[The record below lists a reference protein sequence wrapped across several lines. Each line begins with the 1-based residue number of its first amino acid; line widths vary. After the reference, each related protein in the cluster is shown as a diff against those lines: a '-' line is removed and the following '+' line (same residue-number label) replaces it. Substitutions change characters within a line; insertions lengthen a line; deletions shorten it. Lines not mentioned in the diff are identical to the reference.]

1 MRCAIHRLE
10 GSLMPMARVAAWMHR
25 LLQGW
30 LLAAIA
36 AMAPPLAA
44 DWAGFSNYTVLAE
57 LAVQPGTLTLTLR
70 IPLKMLPELAQRL
83 GNERDVTPEALSRR
97 LMQVRAA
104 PGAPWQELQPRVTK
118 EAVPDANGT
127 PVEFVEITRVLTPVG
142 AVSGFTLEPAAG
154 LENRIGLVVLD
165 RGVPLADLAPLSGNL
180 RAHLDTEDPWKSGF
194 DDPGLVR
201 RHAQPRSFLYVEPL
215 EVRHELLLR
224 LTDLKRWLPA
234 DLIKPKTLSEGDQ
247 SRLSE
252 AIANLVKRQL
262 RLEVDGQERLA
273 ESEQVQFVGFTRTGV
288 QPLPPGPVDTTA
300 ALVGIVLAYFT
311 EQPATTLSLTWDL
324 FPPDA
329 APWPVSVL
337 QGTESFDAYVT
348 PAQPRMDWA
357 REDGFEPLASEPAA
371 PADSEPFTLASS
383 AQPAPDSERRL
394 PTLLAL
400 LLPVGAWF
408 IWLLNPRRRFAGLT
422 LAGALA
428 LGTALS
434 CHPGIRQQQGGDGSG
449 LLDETRLRAVLAPM
463 LHNAYR
469 GFQLRDEE
477 AVYDRLA
484 RSLDG
489 QLLEET
495 YLQERR
501 SLLRHS
507 LGIGGQGKV
516 DRVEI
521 EHLQLMPTDTPAT
534 AELEA
539 EWVAH
544 GSVSHWG
551 HSHPRHNRYRARLKL
566 QVAPDQRVR
575 ITAMDF
581 LDGQTLASGPAS

>member
-1 MRCAIHRLE
+1 
-10 GSLMPMARVAAWMHR
+10 MHR

-30 LLAAIA
+30 LLSAVA
-36 AMAPPLAA
+36 AMAPPLTA
-44 DWAGFSNYTVLAE
+44 DWGGFSNYAVLAE
-57 LAVQPGTLTLTLR
+57 MSVQPGVFTLNLR
-70 IPLKMLPELAQRL
+70 IPRKMLPELAQVL
-83 GNERDVTPEALSRR
+83 GNARDVSPETLSRR
-97 LMQVRAA
+97 LLQITAD
-104 PGAPWQELQPRVTK
+104 PGVPLRESHPPVTQDPI
-118 EAVPDANGT
+118 PDAGGT
-127 PVEFVEITRVLTPVG
+127 TEDFVEITRVLAPPG
-142 AVSGFTLEPAAG
+142 PVSGFTLAPAAG

-165 RGVPLADLAPLSGNL
+165 RGVPLADLAPLSRNL

-194 DDPGLVR
+194 DDPNLVR

-224 LTDLKRWLPA
+224 LTDVKRWRPP
-234 DLIKPKTLSEGDQ
+234 DLMKPKTLSEDDQ
-247 SRLSE
+247 SRLAE
-252 AIANLVKRQL
+252 AITKLIKGRL

-273 ESEQVQFVGFTRTGV
+273 ESEQVQFVGYTRTGV

-300 ALVGIVLAYFT
+300 ALVGIVLAYYT
-311 EQPATTLSLTWDL
+311 EQPAKTLSLTWDL
-324 FPPDA
+324 FAPDA

-337 QGTESFDAYVT
+337 QGTDTFDAYVT
-348 PAQPRMDWA
+348 PAQPRLDWA
-357 REDGFEPLASEPAA
+357 REDDFEPLASEASAPAA
-371 PADSEPFTLASS
+371 SEPFTLTSS
-383 AQPAPDSERRL
+383 AQAAPESERRRT
-394 PTLLAL
+394 TLLVAL

-408 IWLLNPRRRFAGLT
+408 IWLLNPRRRFAGLA

-428 LGTALS
+428 LGTAFS
-434 CHPGIRQQQGGDGSG
+434 CHPSLNRRDGGVSVV
-449 LLDETRLRAVLAPM
+449 LDEARLRALLPSM

-469 GFQLRDEE
+469 GFQLRDEG

-495 YLQERR
+495 YLQQRR

-507 LGIGGQGKV
+507 QGIGGLGNV
-516 DRVEI
+516 DRVEV

-581 LDGQTLASGPAS
+581 LDGQTLGSGPAS

>member
-1 MRCAIHRLE
+1 
-10 GSLMPMARVAAWMHR
+10 MHK

-30 LLAAIA
+30 LLAAVA

-44 DWAGFSNYTVLAE
+44 DWAGFSNYAVLAE
-57 LAVQPGTLTLTLR
+57 LAVQPGALTLNLR
-70 IPLKMLPELAQRL
+70 IPRKMLPELAQRL
-83 GNERDVTPEALSRR
+83 GTERDDSLEALSRG
-97 LMQVRAA
+97 LMRITADL
-104 PGAPWQELQPRVTK
+104 GAPLQELQSRVAKDT
-118 EAVPDANGT
+118 EPDAGGT
-127 PVEFVEITRVLTPVG
+127 TEEFVEITRVLSPPG
-142 AVSGFTLEPAAG
+142 PVSGFTLSPAAG
-154 LENRIGLVVLD
+154 LEKRIGLVVLD
-165 RGVPLADLAPLSGNL
+165 RGVPLADLAPLAGNL
-180 RAHLDTEDPWKSGF
+180 HARLDTEDPWKSGF

-215 EVRHELLLR
+215 EVRHELLQR
-224 LTDLKRWLPA
+224 LSDLKRWLPP
-234 DLIKPKTLSEGDQ
+234 DLMKPKTLSEDDQ
-247 SRLSE
+247 SRLAE
-252 AIANLVKRQL
+252 AITKLIKGRL

-273 ESEQVQFVGFTRTGV
+273 ESEQVQFVGYTRTGV

-300 ALVGIVLAYFT
+300 ALVGIVLYYYT
-311 EQPATTLSLTWDL
+311 EQPAKSLSLTWDL
-324 FPPDA
+324 FAPDA

-337 QGTESFDAYVT
+337 QGTDTFDAYVT
-348 PAQPRMDWA
+348 PAHARLDWV
-357 REDGFEPLASEPAA
+357 REDDFEPLASQAAA
-371 PADSEPFTLASS
+371 PADSEPFTLAGS
-383 AQPAPDSERRL
+383 AQLAPESERRRT
-394 PTLLAL
+394 TLLAAL

-408 IWLLNPRRRFAGLT
+408 IWLLNPRRRFAGLA

-428 LGTALS
+428 LGTAFS
-434 CHPGIRQQQGGDGSG
+434 CHPSLDRRDGGVSVV
-449 LLDETRLRAVLAPM
+449 LDEARLRALLPSM

-495 YLQERR
+495 YLQQRR

-507 LGIGGQGKV
+507 QGIGGLGKV
-516 DRVEI
+516 DRVEV

-534 AELEA
+534 AEMEA

-551 HSHPRHNRYRARLKL
+551 HAHPRHNRYRARLKL
-566 QVAPDQRVR
+566 QVAPDQRLR

-581 LDGQTLASGPAS
+581 LDGQTLGSGPAS